1 MSKKYTARVS
11 ELIRMH
17 LCDLLDNK
25 VDDPRLTGVTITRV
39 KVTADT
45 MRADVYYSVLG
56 DEEMRHTVQ
65 DGLESASGW
74 LRRELGAR
82 TRLRNTP
89 ALVFHWDPS
98 LEYSIH
104 IDQLLDQL
112 SLENAEQPVGG
123 DDEAE

>member
-1 MSKKYTARVS
+1 
-11 ELIRMH
+11 MH

-25 VDDPRLTGVTITRV
+25 VDDPRLTGMTITRV

-45 MRADVYYSVLG
+45 KRADVYYSVLG
-56 DEEMRHTVQ
+56 DQEMRQNVQ
-65 DGLESASGW
+65 EGLESAAGW

-98 LEYSIH
+98 LEYSEH

-112 SLENAEQPVGG
+112 ASESEAQSNLPVE
-123 DDEAE
+123 DSDEAQ